1 MVETSS
7 TMLQL
12 GTPAP
17 DFDLPDPDGTR
28 YRLADF
34 ADAHVLII
42 AFICNHCPFV
52 IHIREGMADLAREY
66 ADRNVAMVAINSND
80 VASHPADAPERMRE
94 EANVAGYVFPYLYDE
109 SQDVAKDYRAACT
122 PDFYVFDKDRKLAYR
137 GQFDAARPGNNK
149 PVTGSDLRGAVEALL
164 AGQEPDAEQVPSI
177 GCNIKWKEG
186 SAPDYFG

>member
-1 MVETSS
+1 
-7 TMLQL
+7 
-12 GTPAP
+12 
-17 DFDLPDPDGTR
+17 
-28 YRLADF
+28 
-34 ADAHVLII
+34 
-42 AFICNHCPFV
+42 
-52 IHIREGMADLAREY
+52 
-66 ADRNVAMVAINSND
+66 
-80 VASHPADAPERMRE
+80 MRE